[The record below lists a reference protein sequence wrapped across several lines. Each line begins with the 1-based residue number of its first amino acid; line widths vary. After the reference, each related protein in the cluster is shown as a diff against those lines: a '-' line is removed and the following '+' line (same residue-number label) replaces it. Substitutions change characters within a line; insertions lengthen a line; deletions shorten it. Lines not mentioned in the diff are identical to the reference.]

1 MKFSDRLLTPEESV
15 RVQRAIFEVAEHNRG
30 CDRGV
35 YIETFGCQ
43 QNTADS
49 ERVMGMAV
57 AMGYRP
63 VSDPYDAELIVVN
76 TCAVRE
82 HAEKKALSVIGQF
95 KHCKKQCPELKI
107 AVCGCMVSQEHRA
120 RELKMKYPYV
130 DITFPTSSLHMLP
143 ELLAARIAGGART
156 FLPFPEDPLV
166 AEDIPIKRESDYR
179 AYVSIM
185 YGCNNFCSYCIVPY
199 VRGRERS
206 RRPEVIEQ
214 EVRELIE
221 AGYKDITLLGQNVNS
236 YGKDASF
243 ECDFADLLARL
254 AAIEGDYKL
263 HFMTS
268 HPKDATAKL
277 IDTMAGSEHIA
288 RQFHLPVQSGSDPVL
303 RAMNRRYDREK
314 YLNTVRYIRK
324 MMPDAVITTDI
335 IVGFPGETEEDF
347 LATLSLLDEVR
358 YDMVFSFIYSPRKGT
373 PAAEMT
379 CQVPDEVKGE
389 RMRRLLEMQTEIATE
404 VNARELGKTLRVLC
418 DGESKTDRDML
429 SGRTEGNKIV
439 LFSGE
444 SSLRGEYVNIKI
456 TDARPFALYGEII

>member
-1 MKFSDRLLTPEESV
+1 MKFSDRLLPPEESV
-15 RVQRAIFEVAEHNRG
+15 GVQRAISEVAEHNRG

-95 KHCKKQCPELKI
+95 KHCKKQRPELKI

-166 AEDIPIKRESDYR
+166 AEEIPIKRESDYR

-206 RRPEVIEQ
+206 RRPEVIER

-221 AGYKDITLLGQNVNS
+221 EGYKDITLLGQNVNS

-288 RQFHLPVQSGSDPVL
+288 CQFHLPVQSGSDPVL

-373 PAAEMT
+373 PASEMT

-389 RMRRLLEMQTEIATE
+389 RMRRLLEVQTEIATE